1 MLMFRVPR
9 GTEARLAWR
18 RAVPPGG
25 GLAVPREEPEL
36 AASWLGRPGN
46 QPSRLP
52 VSWGRTR
59 QQTTA
64 WQARGST
71 TPGLRSLTHSTGA
84 EILTDII
91 RQAGNSGFLHPLETF
106 HYIPSVFSTS
116 GLHHPATGNHVRD
129 KKHPSYI
136 FSPQDLSSQL
146 QTVRTTTRTGQR
158 SHQEL

>member
-71 TPGLRSLTHSTGA
+71 TPGLRSLTQSTGA

-91 RQAGNSGFLHPLETF
+91 HQAGNSGFLHPLETF

-116 GLHHPATGNHVRD
+116 GLHHPATGKIITNR
-129 KKHPSYI
+129 KHPSDN
-136 FSPQDLSSQL
+136 FSPQDLSSQH
-146 QTVRTTTRTGQR
+146 QTVRITTRTNR
-158 SHQEL
+158 SA